1 MEEAV
6 EQVLVVKAYALGVCP
21 VVVDAALAHVVGAP
35 PVEVDEQ
42 HAGIKVAVGLGVAQ
56 HFVACVVVGRCVDH
70 GGYGG
75 SLHGHLPE
83 WGEGTSDK
91 QVTVEVDDAVQTG
104 WQVVGQP
111 TAVVGNER
119 YVAA

>member
-1 MEEAV
+1 M
-6 EQVLVVKAYALGVCP
+6 CP
-21 VVVDAALAHVVGAP
+21 VVVDAALAHIVGAP

-56 HFVACVVVGRCVDH
+56 HLVACVVVGRCVDH
-70 GGYGG
+70 GG

-83 WGEGTSDK
+83 WGKGTGDE

-104 WQVVGQP
+104 WQVVGQHA
-111 TAVVGNER
+111 TVVGNER
-119 YVAA
+119 DVAA